1 MSDRH
6 DTGTLVPFNYG
17 DAQVR
22 VVTADGEPWFVLAD
36 LCRVL
41 DIANPRNVAARLDE
55 DTMNTVRLTDGNR
68 GNPNVTAVNEA
79 GMYEVVIRSDKPEAA
94 KFRRWVT
101 SEVLPSIRKHGGYL
115 TDAKVEEVL
124 TDPDTIIRL
133 ATDLKNERARRAELE
148 AQRKADAPKVLFADA
163 VSASPSNILVGELA
177 KILKGNGIDIGAN
190 RLFEVLR
197 SKGYLISRKGTDW
210 NMPTQKSMELG
221 LFRIKET
228 TVVHSDGHTSLNKT
242 PKVTGKGQQYF
253 IERFLDGRL
262 EAVAS

>member
-1 MSDRH
+1 MLDP
-6 DTGTLVPFNYG
+6 TGTIVPFNYG

-22 VVTADGEPWFVLAD
+22 VVTIEGEPWFVLAD
-36 LCRVL
+36 LARVL
-41 DIANPRNVAARLDE
+41 EISDVSRLASRLD
-55 DTMNTVRLTDGNR
+55 DGVRQTHPIPDRMGRTQNATV
-68 GNPNVTAVNEA
+68 VSEA

-94 KFRRWVT
+94 AFRRWIT
-101 SEVLPSIRKHGGYL
+101 REVLPSIRKHGGYL
-115 TDAKVEEVL
+115 TATKVEEVL
-124 TDPDTIIRL
+124 SDPDTIIRL
-133 ATDLKNERARRAELE
+133 ATDLKTERARRAELE
-148 AQRKADAPKVLFADA
+148 ALREIDAPKVLFADA
-163 VSASPSNILVGELA
+163 VSASKSNILVGELA

-190 RLFEVLR
+190 RLFELLR

-262 EAVAS
+262 EAVA

>member
-1 MSDRH
+1 MSDPN
-6 DTGTLVPFNYG
+6 DTGTLIPFNYG

-22 VVTADGEPWFVLAD
+22 VVTVEGEPWLVAA
-36 LCRVL
+36 
-41 DIANPRNVAARLDE
+41 DIARALECRDAHNLTRGLDADE
-55 DTMNTVRLTDGNR
+55 KGTQIVSTPSGDQEVTVISESGFYS
-68 GNPNVTAVNEA
+68 AVLRS
-79 GMYEVVIRSDKPEAA
+79 RSDRAA
-94 KFRRWVT
+94 DFRRWVT
-101 SEVLPSIRKHGGYL
+101 REVLPSIRKHGGYL
-115 TDAKVEEVL
+115 TEAKVEEVL
-124 TDPDTIIRL
+124 SDPDTIIRL

-148 AQRKADAPKVLFADA
+148 ALRAVDAPKVLFADA
-163 VSASPSNILVGELA
+163 VSTSKTNILVGELA
-177 KILKGNGIDIGAN
+177 KILKGNGVDLGAN

-197 SKGYLISRKGTDW
+197 SRGYLISRKGTDW

-262 EAVAS
+262 EAVA

>member
-1 MSDRH
+1 MNDS
-6 DTGTLVPFNYG
+6 TGTLVPFNYDG
-17 DAQVR
+17 IEVR
-22 VVTADGEPWFVLAD
+22 VVTVEGEPWLVAS
-36 LCRVL
+36 
-41 DIANPRNVAARLDE
+41 DIARSLEYRDANALTRGLDADEKGTQIVRTPGGEQAVTVISESGFYSAAL
-55 DTMNTVRLTDGNR
+55 
-68 GNPNVTAVNEA
+68 
-79 GMYEVVIRSDKPEAA
+79 RSRSERAA
-94 KFRRWVT
+94 DFRRWVT
-101 SEVLPSIRKHGGYL
+101 REVLPSIRKHGGYL
-115 TDAKVEEVL
+115 TPAKVEEVL

-133 ATDLKNERARRAELE
+133 ATDLKAERARRVELE
-148 AQRKADAPKVLFADA
+148 TLREVDAPKVLFADA
-163 VSASPSNILVGELA
+163 VSASKSNILVGELA

-197 SKGYLISRKGTDW
+197 SRGYLISRKGTDW

-262 EAVAS
+262 AVA